1 MSQTTAKSSFKLN
14 VKQKNWLVSA
24 HVASGAIWLGT
35 GLCLVIMGVKNVHAP
50 NGDALYAI
58 NEIAKF
64 LDDFVIV
71 PTATLSLVTG
81 FFLSWF
87 TNWGFVKH
95 YWVMTKWFLTISAIV
110 FGTFWISPWINA
122 MTSIS
127 ATERLR
133 ALQNPL
139 YMFDNQG
146 MIWGGVAI
154 NICLLVVIA
163 ISLLKPWGRRL
174 SEKPK
179 KSKDNKLVG
188 SPKSVRI
195 EKTK

>member
-1 MSQTTAKSSFKLN
+1 MTQITESTSKSSFKLN

-35 GLCLVIMGVKNVHAP
+35 GLCLVIMGVKNVDAP

-64 LDDFVIV
+64 LDDFLII

-95 YWVMTKWFLTISAIV
+95 YWVITKWFLTVSAIV
-110 FGTFWISPWINA
+110 FGTFWIGPWINA

-127 ATERLR
+127 AAERLQ
-133 ALQNPL
+133 ALQNLYVRQPRYYLGWSFHQYLLAGNYCGFITQALGSSPL
-139 YMFDNQG
+139 
-146 MIWGGVAI
+146 
-154 NICLLVVIA
+154 
-163 ISLLKPWGRRL
+163 
-174 SEKPK
+174 
-179 KSKDNKLVG
+179 
-188 SPKSVRI
+188 
-195 EKTK
+195 

>member
-1 MSQTTAKSSFKLN
+1 MTQTAETSSKSSFKLN

-35 GLCLVIMGVKNVHAP
+35 GLCLVIMGTKNIDTP

-58 NEIAKF
+58 NEICKF

-95 YWVMTKWFLTISAIV
+95 YWVITKWALTLSAIV
-110 FGTFWISPWINA
+110 FGTFWIGPWINA

-127 ATERLR
+127 ATERLQ

-146 MIWGGVAI
+146 IIWGGLAI
-154 NICLLVVIA
+154 NISLLVVIVV
-163 ISLLKPWGRRL
+163 SLLKPWGRRL
-174 SEKPK
+174 TDKPK
-179 KSKDNKLVG
+179 KSAG
-188 SPKSVRI
+188 
-195 EKTK
+195 

>member
-1 MSQTTAKSSFKLN
+1 
-14 VKQKNWLVSA
+14 
-24 HVASGAIWLGT
+24 
-35 GLCLVIMGVKNVHAP
+35 MGIKNVDAP

-58 NEIAKF
+58 NEICQF
-64 LDDFVIV
+64 LDNFVIF

-81 FFLSWF
+81 FFLSLF

-95 YWVMTKWFLTISAIV
+95 YWVMTKWVLTVSAIV
-110 FGTFWISPWINA
+110 FGSLWIGPWLNA

-127 ATERLR
+127 ATERLQ

-146 MIWGGVAI
+146 IIWGGLAI
-154 NICLLVVIA
+154 NITLLVIIA

-174 SEKPK
+174 PRSAK
-179 KSKDNKLVG
+179 KKRGIETLTSFLPAFSRTKSNTTNKHVE
-188 SPKSVRI
+188 SQRANRQRI
-195 EKTK
+195 PIPGKQLRCAYLNGDIRAGIYA

>member
-1 MSQTTAKSSFKLN
+1 MTQTPEINAKSSFKLN

-24 HVASGAIWLGT
+24 HLASGAIWLGT
-35 GLCLVIMGVKNVHAP
+35 GLCLVIMGVRNAHAP

-58 NEIAKF
+58 NEICKF

-95 YWVMTKWFLTISAIV
+95 YWVITKWVLTVLAIT
-110 FGTFWISPWINA
+110 FGTFWIGPWINT

-127 ATERLR
+127 DIERLQ

-146 MIWGGVAI
+146 IIWGGLAI
-154 NICLLVVIA
+154 NLTLLVIIA
-163 ISLLKPWGRRL
+163 VSLLKPWGRRL
-174 SEKPK
+174 AGKPK
-179 KSKDNKLVG
+179 KS
-188 SPKSVRI
+188 
-195 EKTK
+195 EA

>member
-1 MSQTTAKSSFKLN
+1 MPMTQTVETAAKSSFKLN
-14 VKQKNWLVSA
+14 VKQKNWLVSG

-35 GLCLVIMGVKNVHAP
+35 GLCLVIMGVKNVDAP

-58 NEIAKF
+58 NEICKF

-87 TNWGFVKH
+87 TNWGFIKH
-95 YWVMTKWFLTISAIV
+95 YWVIAKWVLTLSAIV
-110 FGTFWISPWINA
+110 FGTFWIGPWINA

-127 ATERLR
+127 AAERLQ

-146 MIWGGVAI
+146 IIWGGLAI
-154 NICLLVVIA
+154 NITLLVIIA
-163 ISLLKPWGRRL
+163 VSLLKPWGRR
-174 SEKPK
+174 SDKPK
-179 KSKDNKLVG
+179 KSAG
-188 SPKSVRI
+188 
-195 EKTK
+195 

>member
-1 MSQTTAKSSFKLN
+1 MTQTAEAAAKSSFKLN

-24 HVASGAIWLGT
+24 HLASGAIWLGT
-35 GLCLVIMGVKNVHAP
+35 GLCLVIMGIRNIDAP
-50 NGDALYAI
+50 NADSLYAI
-58 NEIAKF
+58 NEICKF
-64 LDDFVIV
+64 LDDFVII
-71 PTATLSLVTG
+71 PTATLSLTTG

-95 YWVMTKWFLTISAIV
+95 YWVITKWVLTLAAIV
-110 FGTFWISPWINA
+110 FGTFWIGPWINA

-127 ATERLR
+127 STERMQ

-154 NICLLVVIA
+154 NIILLTIIVV
-163 ISLLKPWGRRL
+163 SLLKPWGRRL
-174 SEKPK
+174 SGKPK
-179 KSKDNKLVG
+179 KT
-188 SPKSVRI
+188 
-195 EKTK
+195 EA